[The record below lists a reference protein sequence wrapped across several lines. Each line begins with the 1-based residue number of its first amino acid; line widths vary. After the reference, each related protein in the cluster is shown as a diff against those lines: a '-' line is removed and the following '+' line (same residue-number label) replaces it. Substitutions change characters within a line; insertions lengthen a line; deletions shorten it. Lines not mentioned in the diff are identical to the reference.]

1 MLRIA
6 HSFIT
11 RSKTAA
17 DVLGH
22 DTRRWPCE
30 EGTDSRADLD
40 EVDGM
45 SREVVGCV
53 IQKIDVCGGD

>member
-6 HSFIT
+6 YTFVT

-22 DTRRWPCE
+22 DTRRWSCE
-30 EGTDSRADLD
+30 EGSDGRADLD

-45 SREVVGCV
+45 SREVVGRV